1 MNAALKDDIVD
12 IGDIVDIVV
21 AFVLEFELVVDVL
34 IHVVAVVVV

>member
-12 IGDIVDIVV
+12 IVDIVDIDV